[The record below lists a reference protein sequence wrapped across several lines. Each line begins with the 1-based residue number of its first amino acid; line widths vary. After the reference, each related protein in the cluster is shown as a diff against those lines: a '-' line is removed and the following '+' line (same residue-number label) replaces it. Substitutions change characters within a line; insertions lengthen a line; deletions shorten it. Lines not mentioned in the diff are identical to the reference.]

1 MSFKENSIWIS
12 LIGNSSDNLSKIFP
26 QIPAFVDFDK
36 VVKGI
41 DEVKHVN
48 YNVIKMG
55 GIEKKSCK
63 KGIVINVMW
72 QF

>member
-1 MSFKENSIWIS
+1 MDKFLLEILQI
-12 LIGNSSDNLSKIFP
+12 IFLKYFHKS
-26 QIPAFVDFDK
+26 PAFVDFDK

-41 DEVKHVN
+41 DQVKHVN